1 MSSEP
6 RSSQRPTLSPTSAG
20 ASTLIQT
27 VEAALRAA
35 GFENFGFAEVKTPFS
50 IDLYD
55 QWLEKGFHGEMD
67 WLVRHAEDKRTPQ
80 KFYKRAKTA
89 IVVTQKYIPHPDP
102 KIGWPLSDASRI
114 AAYARG
120 RDYHR
125 FFHTKLKRIVE
136 SLKAQFP
143 DEEFYSF
150 TDAGPVLERDLAAR
164 AGLGWVGKNT
174 CLIDRE
180 EGSFFLLGEIY
191 ASFDLP
197 IAKIDENELLKD
209 FCGTCTRCL
218 DACPTGALVK
228 ERELDARKCISY
240 LTIESKDS
248 PPTDL
253 RSKIGDWLFGCDIC
267 QLVCPWN
274 IKAMGKE
281 KIESLTP
288 SEGSRENLVEDLRY
302 LLTSPNRKLERDFEA
317 TPLARINGLGLKRNA
332 LVVAGNLKLESLRTE
347 IESHTSHE
355 RIGELARWALAQLG

>member
-1 MSSEP
+1 MSSD
-6 RSSQRPTLSPTSAG
+6 PTSNDTPAPH
-20 ASTLIQT
+20 ASSLLKTL
-27 VEAALRAA
+27 EAALRAE

-55 QWLEKGFHGEMD
+55 QWLAKGFHGEME
-67 WLVRHAEDKRTPQ
+67 WLVRHAEDKRTPT

-89 IVVTQKYIPHPDP
+89 IVVTQNYIPHPDP
-102 KIGWPLSDASRI
+102 KIGWPLSDASRV

-125 FFHTKLKRIVE
+125 FFHSKLKRVVE
-136 SLKAQFP
+136 TLRAHFP
-143 DEEFYSF
+143 EEEFYSF

-180 EGSFFLLGEIY
+180 VGSFFLLGEIY

-197 IAKIDENELLKD
+197 IAKIDDAELKKD

-218 DACPTGALVK
+218 EACPTGALVN

-240 LTIESKDS
+240 LTIEAKDL
-248 PPTDL
+248 PPEDL
-253 RSKIGDWLFGCDIC
+253 RPKIGDWLFGCDIC

-274 IKAMGKE
+274 LKALGKDR
-281 KIESLTP
+281 IAALTP
-288 SEGSRENLVEDLRY
+288 DPSPESNSRAALIEDLRY
-302 LLTSPNRKLERDFEA
+302 LLTAPNRKLERDFEA
-317 TPLARINGLGLKRNA
+317 TPLARINGIGLKRNA
-332 LVVAGNLKLESLRTE
+332 LTVAGNLKLEALRKE
-347 IESHTSHE
+347 IELHVNHE
-355 RIGELARWALAQLG
+355 RIGELARWALAQLP